1 MINSMDEFI
10 KCDVVSC
17 DVRARGQEVT
27 TFGNNELI
35 TRLCPEHL
43 EIYIQS
49 EDHTHKHVWTDY
61 IYNMN

>member
-1 MINSMDEFI
+1 VEKFI
-10 KCDVVSC
+10 TCDVTNC
-17 DVRARGQEVT
+17 KKRARGQEVT

-43 EIYIQS
+43 ESYMQY
-49 EDHTHKHVWTDY
+49 EDDSHTHVWTDY